1 MLFIFCLCKILHGT
15 TVLSSMVSVQSKS
28 GILCGKIGIIR
39 VFLNIHGSR
48 REEHA
53 GHKKLYDYGGGLR
66 GGAADRHCRAA
77 ACEAAAVLPAGSGR
91 RVGGLSGKY
100 GAGCGAHPG
109 GSGPEFVQYADI
121 NGISDA
127 GYAIL
132 SYASGYNGDNKVL
145 VGFNE
150 DATEITGIVV
160 TSQAETPGLGAK
172 IVEADF
178 RKQFENKSSV
188 VELSAVKGIKAEEA
202 LDGQIA
208 AISGATISSTSVVNA
223 VNSARNEAINLFLK

>member
-1 MLFIFCLCKILHGT
+1 MEAKKEVSYKAVISVTITALFSGFL
-15 TVLSSMVSVQSKS
+15 LSFIYSSFERD
-28 GILCGKIGIIR
+28 I
-39 VFLNIHGSR
+39 
-48 REEHA
+48 EENN
-53 GHKKLYDYGGGLR
+53 KKTI
-66 GGAADRHCRAA
+66 
-77 ACEAAAVLPAGSGR
+77 
-91 RVGGLSGKY
+91 
-100 GAGCGAHPG
+100 
-109 GSGPEFVQYADI
+109 I
-121 NGISDA
+121 NGVKAVIPNASSIEGPLTENSIFEYYIGKKEDGSDA

-160 TSQAETPGLGAK
+160 TSQAETQGLGAK